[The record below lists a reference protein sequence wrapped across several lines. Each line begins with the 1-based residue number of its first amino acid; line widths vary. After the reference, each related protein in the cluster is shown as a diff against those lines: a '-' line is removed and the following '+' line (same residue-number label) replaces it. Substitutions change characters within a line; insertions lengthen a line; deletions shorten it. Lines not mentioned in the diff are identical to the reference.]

1 MLWFVE
7 MSTQPRGTFWILR
20 LFLLSVVLAG
30 TGYASD
36 RQPMERE
43 ARLAKN
49 LRYNGGGCDLTQG
62 EDCFMEQY
70 EPRALPLIP
79 LAEGAIAFKGQVV
92 KMQYYLSADRTHVY
106 TEATWKV
113 DEMFKQPKD
122 FKLSS
127 DEIIITDQIGGAIK
141 LHSGRIARDNT
152 RDGFMGKPHIGG
164 RYVVF
169 LQTIHKGED
178 LTMIRAYELRNG
190 NVFKLT
196 EDGTPGSVVLS
207 NKPNQPDFL

>member
-1 MLWFVE
+1 MATGGFMKLKSSNLAPGFV
-7 MSTQPRGTFWILR
+7 
-20 LFLLSVVLAG
+20 LLTVL
-30 TGYASD
+30 TGAEAEIRFFHSASPLVAQAATAERT
-36 RQPMERE
+36 RQQSDVAEEESLPQESKERE

-49 LRYNGGGCDLTQG
+49 LRYNGGGCDVTQG

-92 KMQYYLSADRTHVY
+92 KMQCYLSADRTHVY

-113 DEMFKQPKD
+113 DEMFKQPTD

-141 LHSGRIARDNT
+141 LHSGRI
-152 RDGFMGKPHIGG
+152 
-164 RYVVF
+164 
-169 LQTIHKGED
+169 
-178 LTMIRAYELRNG
+178 
-190 NVFKLT
+190 
-196 EDGTPGSVVLS
+196 
-207 NKPNQPDFL
+207 